1 MLRFFIFL
9 LGMLTTSRAGSPRFS
24 SGGDEGSASTREL
37 PNPSRPQPYAASPGS
52 RARGGPSSAQ
62 RYSDGG
68 EWWPAPDES
77 PWGPPGVGPSAPER
91 GPGRGRRSGR
101 EGLNGLKGRRR
112 WIPLP
117 VKWGAVILI
126 IGLIFRKAVAWAV
139 LLALSSVLHLVGVN
153 VHLPHVKL
161 SWPWQSVSAGTTS
174 NIDLGPWVLQKI
186 EGISKPA
193 LGTANF
199 NFTFT
204 HKVSKNIGVWPCWY
218 SSTFDAV
225 GHASATVNLNPGAA
239 WWAPSA
245 GHYELQVLSRPV
257 TGMPGRVSVVV
268 VLPQPQ
274 LPQSVHDV
282 TIDNTLSH
290 PIDTQHSWT
299 YPGFG
304 CGGLIRPEFA
314 ESVLYS
320 QAQSMAFSQART
332 NPQITRPLIG
342 AAETEAGQIIRNN
355 FIQPTVNALG
365 YTLVDFT
372 LRWS

>member
-1 MLRFFIFL
+1 M
-9 LGMLTTSRAGSPRFS
+9 
-24 SGGDEGSASTREL
+24 
-37 PNPSRPQPYAASPGS
+37 
-52 RARGGPSSAQ
+52 
-62 RYSDGG
+62 
-68 EWWPAPDES
+68 
-77 PWGPPGVGPSAPER
+77 
-91 GPGRGRRSGR
+91 
-101 EGLNGLKGRRR
+101 GRRR
-112 WIPLP
+112 WIPLK
-117 VKWGAVILI
+117 VKWVAVLLL
-126 IGLIFRKAVAWAV
+126 IGLIFRKVVAWAV
-139 LLALSSVLHLVGVN
+139 LLALSTVLHLVGVN

-161 SWPWQSVSAGTTS
+161 SWPWQSVSAGTTT
-174 NIDLGPWVLQKI
+174 NIDVGPWVLQKI
-186 EGISKPA
+186 EGISRPA
-193 LGTANF
+193 LGTENF

-204 HKVSKNIGVWPCWY
+204 HKVSKNIGIWPCWY
-218 SSTFDAV
+218 SSTFDTV
-225 GHASATVNLNPGAA
+225 GHASATVDLNPGAT

-245 GHYELQVLSRPV
+245 GHYKLQVLSSPV
-257 TGMPGRVSVVV
+257 TGKPGRVSVVM

-304 CGGLIRPEFA
+304 CGGLIRPQFA

-320 QAQSMAFSQART
+320 QAQSVAFSQVRT
-332 NPQITRPLIG
+332 NPQITRPLIST
-342 AAETEAGQIIRNN
+342 AEAEAGQIIRDN